1 MLHFNSSSF
10 MSAHL
15 TKHNSFTTVVIPG
28 IYGMTKIWKWWQK
41 RQILLRKK
49 ARGHQN
55 IDALIEEAEGE
66 MD

>member
-1 MLHFNSSSF
+1 M
-10 MSAHL
+10 
-15 TKHNSFTTVVIPG
+15 FTTTHTALILRVSFLIVVIPG